1 MKKRLS
7 TRVLSL
13 LLVAALLMGL
23 ASPAAAISNKSSVTI
38 TQVDNSAV
46 SVNPLNRNDE
56 ELHSMV

>member
-23 ASPAAAISNKSSVTI
+23 ASPAAALGNKSSVTI
-38 TQVDNSAV
+38 TQVDPGPERGLLRAGSGLRRRV
-46 SVNPLNRNDE
+46 
-56 ELHSMV
+56 

>member
-23 ASPAAAISNKSSVTI
+23 ASPAAAIGNKSRVTI
-38 TQVDNSAV
+38 TQVDPVPERGLLRAGSG
-46 SVNPLNRNDE
+46 LRR
-56 ELHSMV
+56 